1 VAIEFLNPTGSMAA
15 EAALYQPIDP
25 TDEIEDVARQIM
37 RCMPEERIY
46 GGLVLPPN
54 VDSFPGAER
63 PSFQVSTEP
72 GQDQR
77 STSSPI
83 PNASADST

>member
-1 VAIEFLNPTGSMAA
+1 MAA

-54 VDSFPGAER
+54 VDSFPGPSGPASRCPPNRIKTRDRHPHRSQTPPPTR
-63 PSFQVSTEP
+63 P
-72 GQDQR
+72 DLDDR
-77 STSSPI
+77 
-83 PNASADST
+83 